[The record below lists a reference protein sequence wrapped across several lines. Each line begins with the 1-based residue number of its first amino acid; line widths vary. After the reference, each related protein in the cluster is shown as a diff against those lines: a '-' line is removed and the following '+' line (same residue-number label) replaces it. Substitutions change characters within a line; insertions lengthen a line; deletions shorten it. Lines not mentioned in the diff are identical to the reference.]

1 MDGLL
6 AITLLIILLAP
17 YLGRGKFKEI
27 ERQQS
32 MRRVLVKLREKYRHI
47 SL

>member
-1 MDGLL
+1 MNGFLI
-6 AITLLIILLAP
+6 ITVLLILLIP

-32 MRRVLVKLREKYRHI
+32 MRRAMTKLLEKYRRTI
-47 SL
+47 L